1 MIAKAFEQRWP
12 IKPEYREALI
22 KRLMRIIADPTSS
35 PREVTA
41 ASKALLAAE
50 TQNTEAENTNSN
62 RIEW

>member
-1 MIAKAFEQRWP
+1 MIAKALEQRWP
-12 IKPEYREALI
+12 IRPEYREALI

-41 ASKALLAAE
+41 ASKALLAAD